1 MLVSGPIGTL
11 LVAGASVL
19 ALVVWLVRRPR
30 HPGPRLVGHDGID
43 RAALEAAE
51 REVRDLG
58 TMAHPDDGFE
68 HDDWGPGTARPRSP
82 MPRPTSVGSRRSTSS
97 GG

>member
-1 MLVSGPIGTL
+1 MMVSGPVGTL
-11 LVAGASVL
+11 LVAGVCIL

-51 REVRDLG
+51 REVRDL
-58 TMAHPDDGFE
+58 ALDARLDDELEG
-68 HDDWGPGTARPRSP
+68 DDWGPGAARPRP
-82 MPRPTSVGSRRSTSS
+82 PVRL
-97 GG
+97 